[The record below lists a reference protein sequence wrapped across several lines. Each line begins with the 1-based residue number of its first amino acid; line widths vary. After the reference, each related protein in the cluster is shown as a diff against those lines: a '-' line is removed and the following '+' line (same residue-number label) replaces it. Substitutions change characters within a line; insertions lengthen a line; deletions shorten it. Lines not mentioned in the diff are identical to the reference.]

1 MVWMD
6 HSFFLIH
13 LLADEY
19 IGYFQ
24 LLAITSKAAVNIHV
38 HVFV

>member
-13 LLADEY
+13 LLAEEY
-19 IGYFQ
+19 ISYFQ
-24 LLAITSKAAVNIHV
+24 LRAVISKATMNIHI